1 MMRGYAMKITL
12 NNSTINYTERGLPQG
27 IPIVFVH
34 GFPFDHTMWEPQ
46 MRALPNQYRAIT
58 YDIRGHG
65 RSDVGDGQFTIELF
79 VDDLIALL
87 DHLVI
92 EKAILCGRSMGGYI
106 VLRTAERHPDRI
118 RALILCDTKSEAD
131 SDEAKI
137 RRSAA
142 IRKVKSE
149 GTAVFADEFVKSVF
163 APESFQNQP
172 ATIDSVKHTIRSNSP
187 IGISGAALA
196 MAARTDTSGLLGTIK
211 VPTLIMVGEHDTLA
225 PPSAAESM
233 HKRIAGSDLHIIH
246 AAAHMSNL
254 ENAPEFNRHLVEF
267 LSRLK

>member
-1 MMRGYAMKITL
+1 MKITL

-27 IPIVFVH
+27 IPVVFVH

-65 RSDVGDGQFTIELF
+65 QSDVGDGQFTIELF

-92 EKAILCGRSMGGYI
+92 EKAIVCGLSMGGYI
-106 VLRTAERHPDRI
+106 ALRTAQRHPDRI
-118 RALILCDTKSEAD
+118 NALVLCDTKSEAD
-131 SDEAKI
+131 SNEAKVK
-137 RRSAA
+137 RAA
-142 IRKVKSE
+142 TLKQVKSE
-149 GTAVFADEFVKSVF
+149 GTAVFAEEFVKAVF
-163 APESFQNQP
+163 APGSFQNQP
-172 ATIDSVKHTIRSNSP
+172 EAIDSIKRTIRSNSP

-196 MAARTDTSGLLGTIK
+196 LAARTDTSDVLATIK
-211 VPTLIMVGEHDTLA
+211 VPTLIMVGEHDVLT
-225 PPSAAESM
+225 PPSASESM
-233 HKRIAGSDLHIIH
+233 HKRIAGSEIHLIH

-254 ENAPEFNRHLVEF
+254 ENAPEFNKYLIDF
-267 LSRLK
+267 LNRLK